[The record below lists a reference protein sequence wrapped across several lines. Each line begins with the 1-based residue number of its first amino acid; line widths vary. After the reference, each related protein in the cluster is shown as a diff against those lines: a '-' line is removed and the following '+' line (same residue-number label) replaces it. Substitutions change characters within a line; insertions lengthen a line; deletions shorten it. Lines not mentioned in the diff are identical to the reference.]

1 MTKRILIVDDEA
13 DCVELL
19 TQVIGERYEVLGA
32 SDGQQALALVHSFG
46 PDLVITDLS
55 LPGLSGVELAR
66 RIRSSAATAFTFLV
80 AFSGAGELPA
90 SELGLFD
97 RFVQKP
103 VRIRHLEQVVA
114 ELLQAPSHAVPT

>member
-19 TQVIGERYEVLGA
+19 TQVLGDTYEVKGA
-32 SDGQQALALVHSFG
+32 SDGQQALALVHSFT

-66 RIRSSAATAFTFLV
+66 RVRGSAATAFTFLV
-80 AFSGAGELPA
+80 AFTGSGELPA
-90 SELGLFD
+90 SELALFD
-97 RFVQKP
+97 RLVQKP
-103 VRIRHLEQVVA
+103 VRIRLLEEVVGQ
-114 ELLQAPSHAVPT
+114 LLRHAVAT

>member
-1 MTKRILIVDDEA
+1 MTKRILIVDDEP
-13 DCVELL
+13 DCLELL
-19 TQVIGERYEVLGA
+19 TQVLGERYEVHTA
-32 SDGQQALALVHSFG
+32 SDGQEALALVHSLG

-80 AFSGAGELPA
+80 AFTGSAELSA
-90 SELGLFD
+90 ADLGLFD

-103 VRIRHLEQVVA
+103 VRIHHLEHVVA
-114 ELLQAPSHAVPT
+114 ELLQVPSHAVAT